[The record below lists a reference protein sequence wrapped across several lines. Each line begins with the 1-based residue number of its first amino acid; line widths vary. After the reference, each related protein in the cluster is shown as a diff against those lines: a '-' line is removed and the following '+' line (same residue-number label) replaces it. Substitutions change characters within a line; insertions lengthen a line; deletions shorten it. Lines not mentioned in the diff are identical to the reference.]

1 MKYAIVT
8 PNAFKR
14 SSIVCHSYGQTVC
27 HSNNRRYHGSP
38 CRPRPSLEPRL
49 EDHGKVIVD
58 EYSIIRDKYAAPK
71 YPVVLAHGLLGF
83 DELRLAGPYLP
94 GVQYWRGIK
103 EALTARDIEVITATV
118 PPSSSIEARAEQL
131 ARSIEAEAQGKD
143 VNIIA
148 GLDSRYM
155 ISHIRPEKFKVLSLT
170 TIASPH
176 RGSSVAD
183 YVLDQIGADR
193 LPQIY
198 YALNR
203 LSVETGAFAQLTR
216 KYMTETFNPNT
227 PDVDDVRYFS
237 YGAAV
242 EPSIWSAFRLSHRVL
257 AEIEGPNDGLVSV
270 SSSRWGG
277 DAGYKGTLMGVSHLD
292 LINWSNRL
300 KWLVGEV
307 TGNKRKFNAIAFYLD
322 IADFL
327 KGKVVLQ
334 LPAEAAIGAIQVKL
348 ECESRTRL
356 SGPKNP
362 QNVHSDKKRT
372 ELEVHKILYK
382 VATVFPTPGSYE
394 YPFEFK
400 FPFNNSCSTTNSML
414 TNLNFSGLKVEVAKD
429 TNRHVRK
436 TLPPSLSGFPGVA
449 DIKYFVK
456 ATVIRPQFYK
466 ENIRSIVPLNFLP
479 IEPPRVGNPNEET
492 YARRQHQFSK
502 TQVASKKKSIFSRG
516 SSSLKEP
523 YTEPPRVSVDARL
536 PNPSILTCN
545 EPVPLRLLA
554 KKLTEGPDVIFL
566 QMLQVE
572 LISYTK
578 ILAHDLNR
586 TESGSWVIMSRSNMN
601 IPLGKPG
608 DPVGTDW
615 TIDPNLW
622 NRYPLP
628 NSVAPSFETCNIERS
643 YELEIRVGLTH
654 GNAREMQPQLIVLPL
669 RMPVRV
675 FSGIAPPQALLDA
688 MAAASLQPSSSS
700 KVKPQPSLPTEIGSS
715 RPPIPPR
722 PTGEPVPVNSGDVYD
737 DAPPS
742 YEDAMGDHL
751 SPLDGPRREYHPPD
765 ASSPSTV
772 EFGADSKSAA
782 LPGKALEDGPA
793 AEGSSAPRRRG
804 NRASTESFDMLPT
817 TPPESQSG
825 SPPASPVRRPG
836 SMMKFP
842 RNNVDEESPPQY
854 EPVAGNQLNVP
865 QAVQRQRPRNNLR
878 PMNLGV
884 PNRKPVPRNPNRA
897 Q

>member
-1 MKYAIVT
+1 MSANIV
-8 PNAFKR
+8 
-14 SSIVCHSYGQTVC
+14 
-27 HSNNRRYHGSP
+27 
-38 CRPRPSLEPRL
+38 
-49 EDHGKVIVD
+49 
-58 EYSIIRDKYAAPK
+58 
-71 YPVVLAHGLLGF
+71 
-83 DELRLAGPYLP
+83 
-94 GVQYWRGIK
+94 
-103 EALTARDIEVITATV
+103 
-118 PPSSSIEARAEQL
+118 
-131 ARSIEAEAQGKD
+131 
-143 VNIIA
+143 
-148 GLDSRYM
+148 LDSRHTHYTN
-155 ISHIRPEKFKVLSLT
+155 L
-170 TIASPH
+170 
-176 RGSSVAD
+176 
-183 YVLDQIGADR
+183 
-193 LPQIY
+193 
-198 YALNR
+198 
-203 LSVETGAFAQLTR
+203 
-216 KYMTETFNPNT
+216 
-227 PDVDDVRYFS
+227 
-237 YGAAV
+237 
-242 EPSIWSAFRLSHRVL
+242 
-257 AEIEGPNDGLVSV
+257 
-270 SSSRWGG
+270 
-277 DAGYKGTLMGVSHLD
+277 
-292 LINWSNRL
+292 
-300 KWLVGEV
+300 
-307 TGNKRKFNAIAFYLD
+307 
-322 IADFL
+322 DFL

-334 LPAEAAIGAIQVKL
+334 LPTEAAIGTIQVKL

-382 VATVFPTPGSYE
+382 VATVFPTPGVMQNESPAPTYTFAAGSYE

-414 TNLNFSGLKVEVAKD
+414 TNLSFSGLKVEVAKD

-502 TQVASKKKSIFSRG
+502 IQMASKKKSIFSRG
-516 SSSLKEP
+516 SSSTPRESSV
-523 YTEPPRVSVDARL
+523 EPPRVSVDARL

-554 KKLTEGPDVIFL
+554 KRLSEGPDAIFL

-586 TESGSWVIMSRSNMN
+586 REINSWVIMSRSNMG
-601 IPLGKPG
+601 IPLGKPE

-615 TIDPNLW
+615 TIDPTLW

-643 YELEIRVGLTH
+643 YELEIRVGLTY
-654 GNAREMQPQLIVLPL
+654 GFQPQLIVLPL

-688 MAAASLQPSSSS
+688 MAAASLHPSSSS
-700 KVKPQPSLPTEIGSS
+700 SLQKPQRSLPTEVGSS
-715 RPPIPPR
+715 RPPMPPR

-742 YEDAMGDHL
+742 YEDTMGDHL
-751 SPLDGPRREYHPPD
+751 SPVDGPRREYHPPD
-765 ASSPSTV
+765 ASSQHTV
-772 EFGADSKSAA
+772 ESGTDSKSAA
-782 LPGKALEDGPA
+782 QPGKALEDEPA
-793 AEGSSAPRRRG
+793 AEGSSVPRPRG

-817 TPPESQSG
+817 TPPESPSG
-825 SPPASPVRRPG
+825 SPPASPVRRPA
-836 SMMKFP
+836 SMMKLP
-842 RNNVDEESPPQY
+842 RNTVDEESPPQY
-854 EPVAGNQLNVP
+854 EPVAGSQLNAP
-865 QAVQRQRPRNNLR
+865 QAVQRQPSRNNLR

-884 PNRKPVPRNPNRA
+884 PNRKPVPRSPNP
-897 Q
+897 